1 MIPKDILK
9 KIRPWMWLA
18 TYIVLLLFAM
28 LHLPDMWGVLQ
39 KLMRLLTPLFYA
51 IGIAFVLNQPMKAI
65 EKLLIKAV
73 QIMPGYKKKNS
84 GKEPKVRGFSI
95 FLTLVL
101 ALAVLFI
108 LSSIIFP
115 QLIASIV
122 QLFNNCVVYAGN
134 IVENINNLL
143 ASLHLENIEW
153 DLDTAKLQAAL
164 DQLGLSADKILQTA
178 TNWVGGTGMTVI
190 NNISAITVGL
200 SNWVMG
206 FMLSLY
212 LLSSKEKFIRQLKK
226 LIGAMLPLTAANRL
240 LLLGRKANQTF
251 SSFISGQL
259 LEACILAMLYYVS
272 MTLFN
277 MPYAMLIS
285 TVIGVTSIVPMFG
298 AMLGMAFGCLL
309 IFAINPWMSLFFMIY
324 FQIVQQFENNLIY
337 PKVVGNSVGLPG
349 IWVLLSIVVFGGLL
363 GLFGMLIAVPATAVL
378 YTLLGEFVNHQMKRR
393 KQSLDEN
400 GLLRAE
406 EMMPDKSADGH
417 LEADADAEA

>member
-9 KIRPWMWLA
+9 KIKPWMWLS
-18 TYIVLLLFAM
+18 TYIVLLLFALIHFQDLM
-28 LHLPDMWGVLQ
+28 GVLG
-39 KLMRLLTPLFYA
+39 KVLHLLTPLFYA

-65 EKLLIKAV
+65 EKGLIRLIQAL
-73 QIMPGYKKKNS
+73 PPSKKKPAQ
-84 GKEPKVRGFSI
+84 KEPKVRGISI
-95 FLTLVL
+95 FLTLLL
-101 ALAVLFI
+101 ALAVLFV

-115 QLIASIV
+115 QLITSIV

-134 IVENINNLL
+134 IVKNINNLL

-153 DLDTAKLQAAL
+153 DLDTTKLQAAL
-164 DQLGLSADKILQTA
+164 DQLGLSADKIFQTA

-190 NNISAITVGL
+190 NNISAITVGV

-226 LIGAMLPLTAANRL
+226 LIGALLPLSAANRIL
-240 LLLGRKANQTF
+240 ALGRKTNQTF

-272 MTLFN
+272 MTLFK

-298 AMLGMAFGCLL
+298 AMLGMAFGCVL
-309 IFAINPWMSLFFMIY
+309 IFAINPWMSLFFMVY

-337 PKVVGNSVGLPG
+337 PRVVGNSVGLPG

-378 YTLLGEFVNHQMKRR
+378 YTLLGEFVNGRMR
-393 KQSLDEN
+393 KKGQILDES
-400 GLLRAE
+400 GLLSMDSTSNPE
-406 EMMPDKSADGH
+406 QESSSSN
-417 LEADADAEA
+417 ENQ